1 MGAMPSER
9 IIEAE
14 PFAGTGVSARSCM
27 ISRAQSRESSLIWD
41 YIVVFIYFA
50 TTAMQCQVR
59 LFTFTYCAAIHR
71 VVSRI
76 VFQEQVVASWKFLW
90 CTSREVKYPLRG
102 QDQLE
107 ITYIEIID
115 NYSNGYGGCP
125 YIVEGGVGN
134 NFVKIY
140 IKSQFNRG
148 FDFEINIYGVQPQKK
163 GEKLI

>member
-1 MGAMPSER
+1 M
-9 IIEAE
+9 
-14 PFAGTGVSARSCM
+14 
-27 ISRAQSRESSLIWD
+27 
-41 YIVVFIYFA
+41 
-50 TTAMQCQVR
+50 
-59 LFTFTYCAAIHR
+59 
-71 VVSRI
+71 
-76 VFQEQVVASWKFLW
+76 FQEQVVASWKFLW